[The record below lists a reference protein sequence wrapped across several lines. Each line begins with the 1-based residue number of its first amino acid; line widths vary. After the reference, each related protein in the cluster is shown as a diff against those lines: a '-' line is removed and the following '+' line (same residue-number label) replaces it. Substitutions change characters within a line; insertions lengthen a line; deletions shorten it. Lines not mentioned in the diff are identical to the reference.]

1 MFRHTVVRSA
11 LILTLA
17 NIITRL
23 LGFFY
28 RIFMS
33 NAIGAEGMGLYQ
45 LISPIYMLVW
55 AFSSAGLSTSISK
68 LTAEQK
74 AKGNYG
80 NMHRIVFAAGGI
92 SVALA
97 FAASVMVYFGA
108 PFICRYLLK
117 DDRTLLSM
125 RILSLC
131 FPFMA
136 AGSCIRG
143 WFFGMQEAK
152 VPAQCQVLEQ
162 CTRML
167 VVYIL
172 SFSMLD
178 KGLEAA
184 CAMAVIGMAVGE
196 VVSCVYV
203 ILRAA
208 IRKHHTN
215 SRASLSYGKAV
226 TMIAAL
232 AIPLTLNRVTGSLLS
247 STENFL
253 IPSKLEL
260 SGLIRS
266 DAVSVYGQ
274 LCGMAMPLVMFPS
287 SLLTALATALMP
299 AVSEANASGNARAM
313 RSAIEKSLTFTA
325 VIGIGTAGL
334 FMTLPNELGMVI
346 YSQNEIGG
354 MLRLLGIICPF
365 IYFQVTLSGILNGL
379 GKQVFIFAA
388 NLASSLFNILFICIF
403 VPVYG
408 IQAYIFG
415 WFVCTVATACLSCFV
430 VSSSVNISLYFNNIL
445 LKPLAAISLS
455 CITLRL
461 FAQKTGISFFDVPAL
476 VSAAAFMGSM
486 YIMLVLLLGVFPREA
501 RK

>member
-11 LILTLA
+11 MILTLA

-28 RIFMS
+28 RVFMS

-55 AFSSAGLSTSISK
+55 AFSSAGLSTSVSK

-74 AKGNYG
+74 AKNAYG
-80 NMHRIVFAAGGI
+80 NMHRILLTAGSI
-92 SVALA
+92 SVALSLV
-97 FAASVMVYFGA
+97 ASVVVYFGA
-108 PFICRYLLK
+108 PYICTFLLK
-117 DDRTLLSM
+117 DTRTLLSM
-125 RILSLC
+125 RILAIC

-172 SFSMLD
+172 SFSMLG

-184 CAMAVIGMAVGE
+184 CAMAVIGMAAGE
-196 VVSCVYV
+196 IISCVYV
-203 ILRAA
+203 LFRAVA
-208 IRKHHTN
+208 RKHHMV
-215 SRASLSYGKAV
+215 RAELSYRRIGM
-226 TMIAAL
+226 MIACL

-247 STENFL
+247 SAENFL
-253 IPSKLEL
+253 IPSRLEL
-260 SGLIRS
+260 YGLPRS
-266 DAVSVYGQ
+266 EAVSLYGQ

-299 AVSEANASGNARAM
+299 AVSEASAGGRM
-313 RSAIEKSLTFTA
+313 RTLSSAIEKSLTFTA

-334 FMTLPNELGMVI
+334 FMTLPDELGMVI
-346 YSQNEIGG
+346 YGQENIGV
-354 MLRLLGIICPF
+354 MLRLLGVICPF

-379 GKQVFIFAA
+379 GKQVFIFLA
-388 NLASSLFNILFICIF
+388 NLLSSVFNILFVIIF
-403 VPVYG
+403 VPMYG
-408 IQAYIFG
+408 IEAYIFG
-415 WFVCTVATACLSCFV
+415 WFLCAVVTACASCFV
-430 VSSSVNISLYFNNIL
+430 VSSEVKTGLYLNNIL
-445 LKPLAAISLS
+445 LKPLAAISLA
-455 CITLRL
+455 CLTLKLVVER
-461 FAQKTGISFFDVPAL
+461 AGISLFQVKGLIGAMVFI
-476 VSAAAFMGSM
+476 GSM
-486 YIMLVLLLGVFPREA
+486 YVVLILLLGVVPGKARE
-501 RK
+501 